1 MNKSDLL
8 KSIAQKGYDV
18 GFGAKKHFATYDII
32 EKTPGFISFI
42 SMAVG
47 VYALVIKSLSAELIS
62 ATFIVLGIVGLY
74 INLSDHKKADYE
86 KSGSALTKY
95 FNELKALYLEVKGS
109 PDDAPL
115 SEYQKRLTEIE
126 NKFYDNSISKQIM
139 FSNWYAHYK
148 FFWEHQI
155 DWIDEQLKFSLL
167 RDKIPLSFMF
177 ALVLM
182 SAILIAPCV
191 KTLCKPCTPD
201 GPQVQTSPPQP
212 ADKSEQR

>member
-74 INLSDHKKADYE
+74 INLSDHKKAEYE
-86 KSGSALTKY
+86 KSGSALTKD

-126 NKFYDNSISKQIM
+126 NQFYDNSISKQIM

-155 DWIDEQLKFSLL
+155 DWIDEQLKFHFL

-177 ALVLM
+177 VLVLM
-182 SAILIAPCV
+182 SAILIAPCI

-201 GPQVQTSPPQP
+201 SPQVQTSPLQP
-212 ADKSEQR
+212 ADKSEQK

>member
-74 INLSDHKKADYE
+74 INLSDHKKAEYE

-95 FNELKALYLEVKGS
+95 FNELKALYFEVKGS

-155 DWIDEQLKFSLL
+155 DWIDEQLKFRLL

-177 ALVLM
+177 ALVLI
-182 SAILIAPCV
+182 SAILIAPCI
-191 KTLCKPCTPD
+191 KTLCKPCIPD
-201 GPQVQTSPPQP
+201 APQIQTSAPQP
-212 ADKSEQR
+212 ADKSEQK

>member
-74 INLSDHKKADYE
+74 INLSDHKKAEYE
-86 KSGSALTKY
+86 KSGSALTKH
-95 FNELKALYLEVKGS
+95 FNELKALYIEVKGS
-109 PDDAPL
+109 PDDAKL

-126 NKFYDNSISKQIM
+126 NQFYDNSISKQIM

-155 DWIDEQLKFSLL
+155 DWIDEQLKFHFL

-177 ALVLM
+177 ALVAM
-182 SAILIAPCV
+182 AAILIAPCL

-201 GPQVQTSPPQP
+201 APQVQISAPTP

>member
-62 ATFIVLGIVGLY
+62 ATFIVVGIVGLY
-74 INLSDHKKADYE
+74 INLSDHKKAEYE

-115 SEYQKRLTEIE
+115 SEYQKRLTDIE
-126 NKFYDNSISKQIM
+126 NKFYDSSISKQIM

-155 DWIDEQLKFSLL
+155 DWIDEQLKFRLL

-182 SAILIAPCV
+182 SAILIAPCI

-201 GPQVQTSPPQP
+201 DPQIQISAPQP
-212 ADKSEQR
+212 ADKSEQK

>member
-32 EKTPGFISFI
+32 EKTPGFISFVSI
-42 SMAVG
+42 AVG
-47 VYALVIKSLSAELIS
+47 IYALVIKSLSTELIS
-62 ATFIVLGIVGLY
+62 ASFLVLGIVGLY
-74 INLSDHKKADYE
+74 VTLNDHKKADYE
-86 KSGSALTKY
+86 KAGKALTKN
-95 FNELKALYLEVKGS
+95 FSDLKALYIEVKGS
-109 PDDAPL
+109 TDGAEL

-126 NKFYDNSISKQIM
+126 SQFYDNSISKQIM

-155 DWIDEQLKFSLL
+155 EWLDEQLKFRLL

-177 ALVLM
+177 VLVLM
-182 SAILIAPCV
+182 SAILIAPCI

-201 GPQVQTSPPQP
+201 SPQVQTSPLQP
-212 ADKSEQR
+212 ADKSEQK